1 MDPADDAAL
10 REIQRLLGN
19 SLSLA
24 GGPEEVA
31 TRLRAAL
38 LQAQP
43 QLMALL
49 PGGAAVPA

>member
-1 MDPADDAAL
+1 MNPADDAAL
-10 REIQRLLGN
+10 REVQRLLSN

-24 GGPEEVA
+24 GGTDDVA

-43 QLMALL
+43 QLMTLL
-49 PGGAAVPA
+49 PGGPAVPA